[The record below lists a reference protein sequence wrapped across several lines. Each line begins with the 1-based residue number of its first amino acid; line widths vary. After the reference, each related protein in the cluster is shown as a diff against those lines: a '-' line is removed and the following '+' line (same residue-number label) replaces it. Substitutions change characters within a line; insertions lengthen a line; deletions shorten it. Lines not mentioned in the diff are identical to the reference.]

1 MQTDIQLFLGDCLK
15 GMKKIPDKSIN
26 AIICDL
32 PYGTTCNKWDCILPF
47 EALWEQYE
55 RIITDNGAIVLFT
68 QMPFTAKVV
77 ASNYPLFKYEIIWV
91 KNYVTGHL
99 NANFA
104 PLKTHENILIFS
116 KAAAAYSSNCM
127 TYNPQKTKCRGY
139 VSKSNANNTSSNYGK
154 QKAWENIIT
163 ESCPID
169 VVEFPRDPDRSHP
182 TQKPVNL
189 LRYLIRTYTNA
200 GETVLD
206 NCMGSGTTAVAC
218 VMEERNFIGFEIV
231 EDYYNIAVNRVKL
244 AQQEQQSKL
253 FDL

>member
-1 MQTDIQLFLGDCLK
+1 MLTDIQLFLGDCLK
-15 GMKKIPDKSIN
+15 GMEKIPDKSIN

-32 PYGTTCNKWDCILPF
+32 PYGTTKNKWDSILPF
-47 EALWEQYE
+47 DALWAQYE
-55 RIITDNGAIVLFT
+55 RIITDNGAIVLFS

-91 KNYVTGHL
+91 KSQGTGHL
-99 NANFA
+99 NANFT
-104 PLKTHENILIFS
+104 PLKAHENILIFS
-116 KAAAAYSSNCM
+116 KAAAAWTKCSSM

-139 VSKSNANNTSSNYGK
+139 VSKSSGNNTSSNYGK
-154 QKAWENIIT
+154 QKAYENIIN
-163 ESCPID
+163 ESFPVD
-169 VVEFPRDPDRSHP
+169 VVEFPRDPDRLHP

-200 GETVLD
+200 GDTVLD

-218 VMEERNFIGFEIV
+218 VMEERDFIGFEIV
-231 EDYYNIAVNRVKL
+231 EEYYNITANRVKL

-253 FDL
+253 F